1 MDVLSS
7 GAGLTVA
14 APGRR
19 ISAGAASCSI
29 KLCAWGQE
37 RKNAWER
44 EVEMV
49 LGSTGGQSYR
59 NFGA

>member
-1 MDVLSS
+1 M
-7 GAGLTVA
+7 
-14 APGRR
+14 R

-29 KLCAWGQE
+29 KLCAWGQK